1 MSNSHLGK
9 IDVRV
14 DDKIWSL
21 QFSINALCALEDE
34 LGAGQAVDI
43 QTLIGE
49 SPSVSTLRTLFW
61 AALQEHHAGITKEDA
76 GRVMNALG
84 ILRATSIITQALLAA
99 FGEMAKAQ
107 GDSGP
112 LAGTGAGQPLAATG

>member
-21 QFSINALCALEDE
+21 KFSINALCALEGE
-34 LGAGQAVDI
+34 LGSGQAVDI
-43 QTLIGE
+43 QRLIGE

-61 AALQEHHAGITKEDA
+61 AALQEHHAGVSKEDA
-76 GRVMNALG
+76 GRLMNALG
-84 ILRATSIITQALLAA
+84 LLRSTEIVTQVLLAA
-99 FGEMAKAQ
+99 FGDMAKMQ
-107 GDSGP
+107 GDTGP
-112 LAGTGAGQPLAATG
+112 LAGTGAARPLAATG